1 MVCDNSAR
9 KIEHVQAEIEA
20 ALRHLQG
27 VNLPAE
33 LQGLRHLLPSG
44 MTPKVCLQRKSRR
57 KIRCDA
63 DASCWDPVA
72 GDCEVVVYF
81 EPGGIAKPV
90 EKDAAAG
97 TQVDESTTVVEQPVR
112 DIVTALDAA
121 QRDAR
126 FRDFVG
132 LKPFRDHYLGRL
144 SYPWC
149 QSMTERQKAISKAI
163 ESGFIVIRRVA
174 NPKSPEFPTTAIE
187 LNREHPAV
195 KSVLDSTKV
204 ERSVFRPL
212 PIRGELLSSTV
223 IAERR

>member
-1 MVCDNSAR
+1 MACDKSAR
-9 KIEHVQAEIEA
+9 TIDDVQAEIEA
-20 ALRHLQG
+20 ALSHLQAA
-27 VNLPAE
+27 NLPAE

-63 DASCWDPVA
+63 DASCWDPAA

-81 EPGGIAKPV
+81 DSGGIAKSA
-90 EKDAAAG
+90 EKDTVAG
-97 TQVDESTTVVEQPVR
+97 TQVNESTTVVEPPVR
-112 DIVTALDAA
+112 DILMALDAA

-132 LKPFRDHYLGRL
+132 LKPFRDQYLGRFGH
-144 SYPWC
+144 SWC
-149 QSMTERQKAISKAI
+149 DSMTARQKAISKAI
-163 ESGFIVIRRVA
+163 EQGFIVIRRVA
-174 NPKSPEFPTTAIE
+174 NPKSPDFPTTAIE

-195 KSVLDSTKV
+195 KSILDSTKV
-204 ERSVFRPL
+204 ERSIFRPL